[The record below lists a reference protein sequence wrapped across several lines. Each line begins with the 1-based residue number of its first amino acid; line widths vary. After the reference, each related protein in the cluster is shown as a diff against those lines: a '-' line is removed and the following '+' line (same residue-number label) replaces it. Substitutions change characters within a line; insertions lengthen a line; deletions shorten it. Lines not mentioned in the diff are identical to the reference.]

1 MRKYQHAIKLALLFA
16 LTAGLPGCGIP
27 AAGNSAEDL
36 SAASGSNS
44 GNESVL
50 SSGYDQ
56 PELHRIKITA
66 EDEVLYATLFDND
79 TALDFSNQLP
89 LTVPLWVPANFAKAF
104 DLDSELFAPE
114 ELTREYQVG
123 GIAYWPAGPSVAIFH
138 GMEQERTAV
147 PVVIIGKL
155 EGDAS
160 FFVDYTGDIAI
171 ETDI

>member
-16 LTAGLPGCGIP
+16 LTAGLSGCGTP
-27 AAGNSAEDL
+27 TAGSSVEDL
-36 SAASGSNS
+36 SAAIGSNS
-44 GNESVL
+44 GSEFVL

-56 PELHRIKITA
+56 PELYRIKLTA
-66 EDEVLYATLFDND
+66 EDKVLYATLFDND
-79 TALDFSNQLP
+79 TARDFSNQLP
-89 LTVPLWVPANFAKAF
+89 LTVSLWVPANFAKAF

-114 ELTREYQVG
+114 ELSREYQVG

-147 PVVIIGKL
+147 PVVIMGKP

-160 FFVDYTGDIAI
+160 FFCGLYG
-171 ETDI
+171 EYYH